1 MTEDLTDQYRKNG
14 YAVARGVFDR
24 YEIDEL
30 AHAFERVHEEAMML
44 GRSYRLQN
52 VFFKITQ
59 DVTLRPVVRYVQ
71 WPSYF
76 NRTLDRYRRS
86 ARVLKI
92 LAPML
97 GINVKQLI
105 NQMHWKPPGT
115 ANFEVGYHQDA
126 QTYQPRDAFRDLAN
140 SFVQTG
146 IAIDPQTAENGAM
159 VVYPGSQTLAELPL
173 DTSENSIENS
183 LDGNDLERLG
193 LDPDKAVT
201 LDMEPGDVALWSVHT
216 LHGSGPNRS
225 NTDRRFYINGYIKA
239 ENSDRGEWAFRNGV
253 SQPLSG
259 QPSLVHYEE
268 LYDKPGPMFV
278 D

>member
-1 MTEDLTDQYRKNG
+1 MAENLTDQYRRNG

-30 AHAFERVHEEAMML
+30 AHAFERVYDEAMML

-52 VFFKITQ
+52 VFFKINH

-86 ARVLKI
+86 PRVLKI
-92 LAPML
+92 LAPLL
-97 GINVKQLI
+97 GINAKQII

-115 ANFEVGYHQDA
+115 ANFEVGYHQDY
-126 QTYQPRDAFRDLAN
+126 QTYQPRHAFRDLAN
-140 SFVQTG
+140 SFVHTG
-146 IAIDPQTAENGAM
+146 IAIDPQNNKNGAM
-159 VVYPGSQTLAELPL
+159 VVYPGSQTLGELSCDDSESAIGQPL
-173 DTSENSIENS
+173 NE
-183 LDGNDLERLG
+183 NDLESLG

-225 NTDRRFYINGYIKA
+225 NSDRRFYINGYIKA

-259 QPSLVHYEE
+259 RPALVHYEE
-268 LYDKPGPMFV
+268 LHEKPGPMFV